1 MLHGV
6 LLYGLVN
13 SAILVLLALGFNL
26 TFGISG
32 ISNFAY
38 GAIYILAGYLA
49 WIFANSLDLPYVL
62 AAALAILAA
71 AAFGA
76 LLYRFVLLR
85 VRGLALSEVMAT
97 FGTGLVILEFFRYL
111 GFVGFSYT
119 LPVFVDGGV
128 EIGDVFL
135 DLQRLAIVLLAA
147 GLVALLWLFTRYT
160 RMGLAFRGIAQNEE
174 TALTLG
180 IDSDRVA
187 TWSVAFGAGLAGVA
201 AVAILPLG
209 TIAPEGGYDVLVQ
222 ALAVCIV
229 GGLGSTVGIVL
240 ASFVIGYA
248 QILTAMYLETHWMI
262 LVSLMAI
269 LLVLVV
275 KPSGLLGQQKQL
287 EERI

>member
-97 FGTGLVILEFFRYL
+97 FGTGLVILELFRYL

>member
-49 WIFANSLDLPYVL
+49 WIFANSLELPYVL

-97 FGTGLVILEFFRYL
+97 FGTGLVILELFRYL